1 MNSHTLLSSQD
12 KLISDITSSFAEND
26 FLVMSG
32 ERSSGKTTI
41 AISLIE
47 KLKDFNQCFLPIP
60 AHYDPLEIKT
70 KIINQIF
77 GNVFINYDNSLFT
90 IFSSVK
96 LEETAK
102 KNVIVLDDA
111 NFLNTNILLDIFSL
125 SKIQNLQ
132 IKVLFILNKKYLS
145 SFNKKCTKIYGQN
158 LNSFM
163 VQPLTL
169 SERNTMYI
177 SLMYLANVDRSVSDN
192 IITKHLAKQSG
203 KPLEVVSLVQN
214 VIHNPYSLSNKKKYL
229 AVKLTLSAVSVFAVL
244 LVVKVFAPVS
254 RDLSFIEDL
263 KQDFKSKVSVAQ
275 NSILMTTESS
285 KNSSDANEA
294 SAVPD
299 TIDSS
304 DQFNLRKV
312 DVNDVKLINK
322 KPEENP
328 DDTVYQ
334 DSSSA
339 AYVERELIS
348 GSRSGYVIQIA
359 SFKDIDKIFS
369 FRENT
374 SMDLSKISFVRS
386 KGRYIV
392 IYRSAKDRK
401 TALEIANKYLP
412 PKSFWVRSWGSVMS
426 SKSYI
431 IEFK

>member
-32 ERSSGKTTI
+32 EKSSGKTTI

-96 LEETAK
+96 IEESAK

-132 IKVLFILNKKYLS
+132 IKVLFVLNKKFLS
-145 SFNKKCTKIYGQN
+145 SFNKKCKKIYGQQ
-158 LNSFM
+158 LNSFA

-192 IITKHLAKQSG
+192 VITKHLAKQSG
-203 KPLEVVSLVQN
+203 KPLEVVSLVQK

-244 LVVKVFAPVS
+244 LVVKMFAPVS

-263 KQDFKSKVSVAQ
+263 KQDFKSKVSVSQ
-275 NSILMTTESS
+275 DSILMAATSS
-285 KNSSDANEA
+285 KDKVDSDAV
-294 SAVPD
+294 SFTPD

-312 DVNDVKLINK
+312 DVSDVKLDDK
-322 KPEENP
+322 KPQENTN
-328 DDTVYQ
+328 DTVHQ
-334 DSSSA
+334 DSSSSV
-339 AYVERELIS
+339 YTEKELIS
-348 GSRSGYVIQIA
+348 GSKSGYLIQIA

-374 SMDLSKISFVRS
+374 PMDLSELSFVRS

-392 IYRSAKDRK
+392 IYRSTKDRE
-401 TALEIANKYLP
+401 TALEIANKHLP
-412 PKSFWVRSWGSVMS
+412 PKSFWVRSWGSVTS